1 MGIGSRLR
9 SLSDLVAEE
18 FGQDVPNPAWRLR
31 ALAQGHPSR
40 AIALLPPEIRA
51 SGAYL
56 RQSRFYRRRAYYN
69 RMLYAALHNKISQ
82 KLWLDRVCPQAS
94 PPMTHY
100 VVGERLVQIGGR
112 ELPFRTRA
120 EVPALLQPGRS
131 IFVKPA
137 DAGQGAGAF
146 HLAADGDA
154 VRINGEPADRA
165 GFGRWLAGQPL
176 AFTISD
182 VIDQSGWSCRI
193 FPGAVSTVR
202 IMTATS
208 FVDRRAVV
216 LGAVFKCAT
225 SRSAPTDNFQSARG
239 GTTSS
244 IDLDTGKVGPCVSFD
259 EDRFERVLADRHPE
273 TGVVVA
279 GETLPHWRLL
289 RDTIAGLAAILPC
302 AGVAGWD
309 VALRD
314 NGITVVEINTLPGL
328 NVLQSAV
335 PLLDTDAKRA
345 ILSEMRMI

>member
-18 FGQDVPNPAWRLR
+18 FGQRVPNPVWRLR
-31 ALAQGHPSR
+31 ALAEGHPSR

-56 RQSRFYRRRAYYN
+56 RQSRYCRRRAFYN
-69 RMLYAALHNKISQ
+69 RMLYAALHSKISQ
-82 KLWLDRVCPQAS
+82 KLWLDRVCPEAA

-112 ELPFRTRA
+112 DLPFRTRS
-120 EVPALLQPGRS
+120 EVPALLQPGQS

-146 HLAADGDA
+146 HLAADGEG
-154 VRINGEPADRA
+154 VRINGERVDRA
-165 GFGRWLAGQPL
+165 GFERWLAGQPP

-182 VIDQSGWSCRI
+182 IIEQSAWTRRI

-208 FVDRRAVV
+208 VVDHRAVI
-216 LGAVFKCAT
+216 LGAVLKCAT

-239 GTTSS
+239 GTSSS
-244 IDLDTGKVGPCVSFD
+244 IDLETGRVGPCISFD
-259 EDRFERVLADRHPE
+259 DARFERVLTDRHPE
-273 TGVVVA
+273 TGVAVA

-289 RDTIAGLAAILPC
+289 RETIAGLAAILPR
-302 AGVAGWD
+302 AGIAGWD
-309 VALRD
+309 VAIRD
-314 NGITVVEINTLPGL
+314 GGITVVEINTLPGL

-335 PLLDTDAKRA
+335 PLLDTEAKRA
-345 ILSEMRMI
+345 ILAEMRMI